1 MRRALLAG
9 VVLMMAVSGRAAGQT
24 VVTINGAAMG
34 ATCHLHDSR
43 LNPNPV
49 SPVVMKWDAGK
60 GYYEGDGNGMTYR
73 VVKEDDGWKVRAI
86 LPAGDF
92 ALAWEM
98 RSAANS
104 VPLRWGGYVDTGP
117 L

>member
-24 VVTINGAAMG
+24 VVTINGAAMQ

-60 GYYEGDGNGMTYR
+60 GYT
-73 VVKEDDGWKVRAI
+73 RAT
-86 LPAGDF
+86 A
-92 ALAWEM
+92 
-98 RSAANS
+98 
-104 VPLRWGGYVDTGP
+104 TG
-117 L
+117 